1 MERQGKNRKHR
12 LISYANGRSLE
23 EINGT
28 VKVPKNISFGKALFM
43 YSGPGALVAVGYM
56 DPGNW
61 STSITGGQNFQY
73 MLMSIILISSLIA
86 MLLQYMAAK
95 LGIVSQMDLAQAI
108 RARTSKTLGI
118 VLWILT
124 ELAIMA
130 TDIAEVIGAAIA
142 LYLLFHIPL
151 VVSVFITVFDVL
163 LLLLLTKI
171 GFRKI
176 EAIVVCLIMVILVV
190 FVYQVALSNPDWGG
204 IVAGLVPSAKT
215 VSSTPQ
221 VNGMTPIQGSLGII
235 GATVMPH
242 NLYLHSAISQ
252 TREIDHNDE
261 EDVARTVRFSAWD
274 SNIQLSFAFV
284 VNSLL
289 LIMGVAVFK
298 SGAVK
303 DPSFFGLFQA
313 LNDTSTLSNGVLIGV
328 AKTGILSTLFAVA
341 LLASGQN
348 STITGTLTGQVIMEG
363 FVHMRMPLWA
373 RRLITRLISVV
384 PVLICVLMTSGKSA
398 IDEHEALNALMNNSQ
413 VFLAFAL
420 PFSMLPLLLMTDSAV
435 EMGDRFKNGLVVKI
449 LGWIS
454 VLALTFLNLKGL
466 PDAIAGFFGDNP
478 SASQINTANII
489 ADILIVAVLA
499 LLAWTIYD
507 LQRGNK
513 RFALQQQAAKEK
525 EAASNDER
533 N

>member
-1 MERQGKNRKHR
+1 MSDSVKKHK
-12 LISYANGRSLE
+12 LIEYANGPSLG

-28 VKVPKNISFGKALFM
+28 VKVPKNMGFWKTLFA

-73 MLMSIILISSLIA
+73 LLMSVILISSLIA

-108 RARTSKTLGI
+108 RARTSKSLGI
-118 VLWILT
+118 VLWIMT
-124 ELAIMA
+124 EFAIMA

-151 VVSVFITVFDVL
+151 IVAVFITVLDVL

-176 EAIVVCLIMVILVV
+176 EAIVVCLILVILVV
-190 FVYQVALSNPDWGG
+190 FAYEVALSNPDWGG
-204 IVAGLVPSAKT
+204 VIGGLVPSAKT
-215 VSSTPQ
+215 ISSTPQ
-221 VNGMTPIQGSLGII
+221 VGGQTPISGALGII

-261 EDVARTVRFSAWD
+261 EDVARTVKFTSWD
-274 SNIQLSFAFV
+274 SNIQLTLAFF
-284 VNSLL
+284 VNALL
-289 LIMGVAVFK
+289 LVMGVAVFK
-298 SGAVK
+298 SGSVK

-313 LNDTSTLSNGVLIGV
+313 LSDTSTMSNGVLAGV

-363 FVHMRMPLWA
+363 FVHMRMPLWL
-373 RRLITRLISVV
+373 RRLVTRLISVI
-384 PVLICVLMTSGKSA
+384 PVLICVMLTSGKSA
-398 IDEHEALNALMNNSQ
+398 IAEHEALNDLMNNSQ

-420 PFSMLPLLLMTDSAV
+420 PFSMLPLLLMTDSKL
-435 EMGDRFKNGLVVKI
+435 EMGKRFKNTLWVKI

-454 VLALTFLNLKGL
+454 VLALTYLNLINMPASIQGFYG
-466 PDAIAGFFGDNP
+466 DAIT
-478 SASQINTANII
+478 ASQKVFANDL
-489 ADILIVAVLA
+489 AYVLDAAIVAMLIWTVLE
-499 LLAWTIYD
+499 LH
-507 LQRGNK
+507 RGSK
-513 RFALQQQAAKEK
+513 RVAAQLRAEQDATAKE
-525 EAASNDER
+525 EA
-533 N
+533 

>member
-1 MERQGKNRKHR
+1 MSENAQSKFRSGKG
-12 LISYANGRSLE
+12 LIHYANGPSLE

-28 VKVPKNISFGKALFM
+28 VKVPKGKGFFKTLFA

-61 STSITGGQNFQY
+61 ATSITGGQNFQY
-73 MLMSIILISSLIA
+73 LLMTTILISSFIA

-108 RARTSKTLGI
+108 RARTSRTLGI
-118 VLWILT
+118 ILWIMT

-151 VVSVFITVFDVL
+151 VIAVFITVFDVL

-176 EAIVVCLIMVILVV
+176 EAIVVALILVILFV
-190 FVYQVALSNPDWGG
+190 FVYQVALSNPNWGG
-204 IVAGLVPSAKT
+204 VLIGLLPSPAAVATSPHVA
-215 VSSTPQ
+215 
-221 VNGMTPIQGSLGII
+221 GMTPLTGSLGII

-252 TREIDHNDE
+252 TREIDHDDE
-261 EDVARTVRFSAWD
+261 ESIAQTVRFSAWD
-274 SNIQLSFAFV
+274 SNIQLTAAFF
-284 VNSLL
+284 VNALL

-303 DPSFFGLFQA
+303 DPSFFGLFHA
-313 LNDTSTLSNGVLIGV
+313 LSDTSTLSNGILISV
-328 AKTGILSTLFAVA
+328 ARTGILSTLFAVA

-363 FVHMRMPLWA
+363 FIHMQMPLWL
-373 RRLITRLISVV
+373 RRFVTRLISVI
-384 PVLICVLMTSGKSA
+384 PVLICVSMTSNQSA
-398 IDEHEALNALMNNSQ
+398 IQQHEALNDLMTNSQ

-420 PFSMLPLLLMTDSAV
+420 PFSMLPLLMFTDSKA
-435 EMGDRFKNGLVVKI
+435 EMTNRFKNSLWIKI

-454 VLALTFLNLKGL
+454 VIGLTYLNLLGM
-466 PDAIAGFFGDNP
+466 PDNIAAFWGGNA
-478 SASQINTANII
+478 SASQINLAHTIAYIII
-489 ADILIVAVLA
+489 ALIVILMIWVCYD
-499 LLAWTIYD
+499 IY
-507 LQRGNK
+507 RGDK
-513 RFALQQQAAKEK
+513 RLAAKQLE
-525 EAASNDER
+525 EAK
-533 N
+533 